1 MSVPLPLPMPSLV
14 VALPSSLVARR
25 TITACHQKCTREG
38 GMGWLGHCHTVSS
51 TPSFWAEPSRVQRPL
66 F

>member
-1 MSVPLPLPMPSLV
+1 MSVPLPLPMPSPL

-25 TITACHQKCTREG
+25 TITACHQKCTGEG
-38 GMGWLGHCHTVSS
+38 GMGWLGHCHTDSS
-51 TPSFWAEPSRVQRPL
+51 TSSSWAEPTRMQRPL